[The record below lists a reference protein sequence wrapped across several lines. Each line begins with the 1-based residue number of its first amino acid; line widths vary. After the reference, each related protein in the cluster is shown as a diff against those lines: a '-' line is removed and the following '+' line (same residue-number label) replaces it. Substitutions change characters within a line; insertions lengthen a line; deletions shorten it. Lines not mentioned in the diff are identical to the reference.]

1 MEKKKY
7 RVTGERVL
15 HYCGGDVTRI
25 PLETRYTYAS
35 SPEKAISN
43 IRHRGKRKIRES
55 LYGPANSENYKAEP
69 VEPVLLEN

>member
-25 PLETRYTYAS
+25 PLRRVILMHLLRKKQSVTSGTG
-35 SPEKAISN
+35 EK
-43 IRHRGKRKIRES
+43 GKSVNRCTDRQSVKITKQN
-55 LYGPANSENYKAEP
+55 P
-69 VEPVLLEN
+69 

>member
-43 IRHRGKRKIRES
+43 IRHRGKGKSVNRCTDRQSVKITKQN
-55 LYGPANSENYKAEP
+55 P
-69 VEPVLLEN
+69 